1 MLLRLAATTA
11 VRRRLA
17 LTSHSN
23 YYYYQR
29 GSSALLFSSSSLLS
43 SSSTVDDEDTTNNT
57 KRVLQLDTLIV
68 GGGLAG
74 LATGAALQA
83 IANVQPV
90 HIVEARNY
98 IECEDNAEGAAIQLG
113 PNAFKAFD
121 QMGGRAFVDDI
132 YQAGSRIDQTIMLL
146 PNNRPML
153 TLPNT
158 AYDDTGYPIVL
169 IRWCRLQALL
179 RELVRTTATTHTS
192 TDRES
197 ATVMSY
203 DEKYATISGYLQQKG
218 TINTTTNNRSRRRD
232 TTTVYPID
240 AQGYKVP
247 MPTASSSSSASS
259 FYPRLII
266 GADGL
271 HSVFRQRIQQQQQN
285 KAAVL
290 KDNGRLNIK
299 AVVAMDLQQLMNQ
312 EENQYEEQDTE
323 NVEGAAS
330 SSSLSTYAQF
340 LEGQVAAFA
349 GPAGTKHTYWAIS
362 VPDEASSETDGT
374 STKQFLADIDYKKD
388 KHTAKQLLLEKLQQS
403 SNTANE
409 NNKNEKDT
417 ASSSSSSWIIKLVE
431 QTDPDTILF
440 DRSMEATV
448 QPHDSFVSNDGH
460 IVLVGDA
467 A

>member
-1 MLLRLAATTA
+1 M
-11 VRRRLA
+11 
-17 LTSHSN
+17 
-23 YYYYQR
+23 
-29 GSSALLFSSSSLLS
+29 
-43 SSSTVDDEDTTNNT
+43 DDEDTTNT
-57 KRVLQLDTLIV
+57 IPGVLELDTLIV

-203 DEKYATISGYLQQKG
+203 DEKYAAISGYLQQKG
-218 TINTTTNNRSRRRD
+218 TATTTNNSSRRSD

-247 MPTASSSSSASS
+247 IPTASSSSSVSS
-259 FYPRLII
+259 FCPRLII

-312 EENQYEEQDTE
+312 EENQYEEQDTKHE
-323 NVEGAAS
+323 EGAAS
-330 SSSLSTYAQF
+330 SSSLFWTQLSPLSSFQPYA
-340 LEGQVAAFA
+340 
-349 GPAGTKHTYWAIS
+349 
-362 VPDEASSETDGT
+362 PDR
-374 STKQFLADIDYKKD
+374 DY
-388 KHTAKQLLLEKLQQS
+388 
-403 SNTANE
+403 
-409 NNKNEKDT
+409 
-417 ASSSSSSWIIKLVE
+417 
-431 QTDPDTILF
+431 
-440 DRSMEATV
+440 
-448 QPHDSFVSNDGH
+448 HDH
-460 IVLVGDA
+460 
-467 A
+467 